1 MYKALLID
9 LDNTILDFTK
19 CEYYAIKPVM
29 EKYNIPVT
37 EENINTYSKINLA
50 NWKRL
55 EKKEITREEC
65 VTTRWE
71 TFFGLFGI
79 KADGKD
85 INDLYFS
92 KLKQGGYIMPGA
104 IEFLEKITKIM
115 PVYAL
120 TNGIADVQ
128 HSRLNNSEVKRY
140 LAKVYISEEIGYT
153 KPDPNF
159 FNYVMKDINV
169 NKEDCIML
177 GDSMSSDIAGA
188 INARIDN
195 VWFDFKN
202 TNPNYEGN
210 RITKLEEFF
219 RFLD

>member
-9 LDNTILDFTK
+9 IDNTLLDFTK
-19 CEYYAIKPVM
+19 CEYNAIKPVM
-29 EKYNIPVT
+29 EKYNIPLT

-55 EKKEITREEC
+55 EKNEISREEC
-65 VTTRWE
+65 ITTRWE
-71 TFFGLFGI
+71 TFFGMFNI
-79 KADGKD
+79 SANGKE

-92 KLKQGGYIMPGA
+92 KLKQGGYVMPGA
-104 IEFLEKITKIM
+104 IEFLERITKIM

-120 TNGIADVQ
+120 TNGIAEVQ
-128 HSRLNNSEVKRY
+128 NTRLNNSGIKKY
-140 LAKVYISEEIGYT
+140 LSKVYISEEIGYT

-159 FNYVMKDINV
+159 FNYVLKDINV

-177 GDSMSSDIAGA
+177 GDSMSSDIVGA

-202 TNPNYEGN
+202 TNPSYNGK
-210 RITKLEEFF
+210 RITTLEEFF
-219 RFLD
+219 KFLE